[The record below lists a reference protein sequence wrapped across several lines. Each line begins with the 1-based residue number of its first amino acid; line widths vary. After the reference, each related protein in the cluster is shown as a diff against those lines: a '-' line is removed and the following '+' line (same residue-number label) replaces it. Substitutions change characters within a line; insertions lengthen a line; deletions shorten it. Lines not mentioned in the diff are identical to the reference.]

1 MGPRGA
7 DPPLRDPRG
16 VVWFLVPGPV
26 RAGGRR
32 RKPARG
38 RRGVRRVVRPGR
50 LRLVVPAQDEDAAMK
65 TETKRYWWIR
75 RTFTTAAAVMIGGGS
90 SVLACPVCFGAE
102 ETSMIDGARLGVLVM
117 LAILFVVQGGFVG
130 FFLYLRKR
138 AKRIADAELDTEW
151 SKLQEWPR
159 TS

>member
-1 MGPRGA
+1 
-7 DPPLRDPRG
+7 
-16 VVWFLVPGPV
+16 
-26 RAGGRR
+26 
-32 RKPARG
+32 
-38 RRGVRRVVRPGR
+38 
-50 LRLVVPAQDEDAAMK
+50 MK
-65 TETKRYWWIR
+65 TETKRYWGIR
-75 RTFTTAAAVMIGGGS
+75 RACLAVAAQLRRRAFMTGAAVMIGGS

-138 AKRIADAELDTEW
+138 AKRIADIELDAEW
-151 SKLQEWPR
+151 SELQGVSR